1 MSLNLFI
8 IFTCIDSLL
17 PVMQYLFFS
26 EYISIIIKGIR
37 ICRDHMSYCVPMYH
51 RNKKISKTKLLLAP
65 FVYDSKMLYV
75 SIIGMKIFLRQ
86 IYCLFLLFLMKYK
99 YHRNENISRTEFLAC
114 SFLLLWS
121 ICIIGMKIFLRQNL
135 LLVPF

>member
-26 EYISIIIKGIR
+26 EYISIIIKGIC

-51 RNKKISKTKLLLAP
+51 RNKKISKTKLLLVP
-65 FVYDSKMLYV
+65 FVYDSKNV
-75 SIIGMKIFLRQ
+75 V
-86 IYCLFLLFLMKYK
+86 YK
-99 YHRNENISRTEFLAC
+99 YHRNENFSET
-114 SFLLLWS
+114 
-121 ICIIGMKIFLRQNL
+121 NL
-135 LLVPF
+135 LLIPFVSDEV